1 MQRRCRARRDDSMKS
16 AGGFSLVEVLIA
28 AAILGVVLLAIA
40 GLFSTGYSNVGA
52 AGRRTKALELA
63 KQKMEQ
69 LRDGSFPP
77 STVGSPEIVEGIYN
91 RSWTVDPIAGAPS
104 QVATVR
110 VTVAWPD
117 ANQGTR
123 QLTLTSMM
131 VP

>member
-1 MQRRCRARRDDSMKS
+1 MQLRCRLRRDDGTKS
-16 AGGFSLVEVLIA
+16 VGGFSLVEVLIA

-52 AGRRTKALELA
+52 AGRRTKAVELA
-63 KQKMEQ
+63 KQKLEE
-69 LRDGSFPP
+69 LRDGTFPP
-77 STVGSPEIVEGIYN
+77 STVGSPETVEGIYT
-91 RSWTVDPIAGAPS
+91 RSWTVAVAGAPS

-110 VTVAWPD
+110 VTVAWAD
-117 ANQGTR
+117 ANQGGR

>member
-1 MQRRCRARRDDSMKS
+1 MQCRCRPWRDDSMKS

-52 AGRRTKALELA
+52 AGRRTKAVELA

-77 STVGSPEIVEGIYN
+77 STAGSPEIVEGIYN
-91 RSWTVDPIAGAPS
+91 RSWTVAVAGAPS